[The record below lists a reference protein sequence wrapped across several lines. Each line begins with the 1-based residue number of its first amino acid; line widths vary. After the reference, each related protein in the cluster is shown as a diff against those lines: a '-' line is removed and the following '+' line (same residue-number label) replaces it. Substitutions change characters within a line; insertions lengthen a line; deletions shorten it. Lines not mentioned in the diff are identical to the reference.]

1 MQRRD
6 LIKQIEANGY
16 RLLRNGANHDIYSN
30 GERNETITRHK
41 EIDEMLA
48 RKILKR
54 TAGK

>member
-30 GERNETITRHK
+30 GERNETIPRHK